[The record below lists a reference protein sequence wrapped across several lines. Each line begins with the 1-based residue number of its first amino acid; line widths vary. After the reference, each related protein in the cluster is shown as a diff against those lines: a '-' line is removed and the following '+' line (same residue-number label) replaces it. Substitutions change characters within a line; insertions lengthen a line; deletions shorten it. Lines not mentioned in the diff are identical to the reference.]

1 MDEQLSS
8 LIALQKID
16 TKIRTATEE
25 KNRLPDILAS
35 LERRR
40 ATSRE
45 ELNNV
50 REALQTAQKNKR
62 DRDKD
67 LEAGIQ
73 KIEKLKSRTS
83 DIKTNKEYTALLK
96 EIETAEQEDKAIEDE
111 ILGLMEKID
120 GAAEQIAAAEKGAT
134 LEEAAIEAE
143 QKQHEAV
150 FSKLAGEIG
159 ILEQS
164 RQDAASRLGPSVLA
178 KYQKLLRTKSGAV
191 VVETRGESCS
201 GCHMSIPPQVYV
213 NVKKNDSII
222 GCPHC
227 GRILYSKEAS
237 VQEPPG
243 HK

>member
-1 MDEQLSS
+1 MEEQLSL

-25 KNRLPDILAS
+25 KNKLPDILAS

-40 ATSRE
+40 AESRE
-45 ELNNV
+45 ELNKV

-120 GAAEQIAAAEKGAT
+120 AAAEQIAAAEKGAT
-134 LEEAAIEAE
+134 LEEAAIGAE

-150 FSKLAGEIG
+150 FSKLAEEIG

-164 RQDAASRLGPSVLA
+164 RQEAASRLGPSVLA
-178 KYQKLLRTKSGAV
+178 KYQKLVRTKSGAV
-191 VVETRGESCS
+191 VVEVRGETCS

-213 NVKKNDSII
+213 NVKKNDAII

-227 GRILYSKEAS
+227 GRILYSQEAI
-237 VQEPPG
+237 VQ
-243 HK
+243 KNT